1 MKEAV
6 NKTQLVKRK
15 KIRIVGDN
23 SRVIT
28 LPHVPSKVPRINN
41 IIKRVLKLSEAE
53 TEEQLNKTLLLF
65 ADRHRDLEQLL
76 IRNYDRISEYVIK
89 KESIS
94 KTQKLLIG
102 AFFTMEYSIESAALF
117 NPSIV
122 LHPDQSLLAEGSVRF
137 IMSLRATGEGH
148 ISSIVFRSGILDKN
162 MSFNFDTVSE
172 YVETPLMVHD
182 PFYEK
187 IRFQLKLK
195 DMKAWNETSKRVLS
209 GLPDFFTHAELR
221 DNIRDIFLDSNFAV
235 DSWTTTTIH
244 WLADSNYKIRFD
256 DNTAISERV
265 IFPISANESKGIEDA
280 RFVKFTH
287 DNGHVVYYATYT
299 AFNGRRILSQFIE
312 THDFQTFN
320 MITLNGD
327 GVKNKGMALF
337 PRKINGKYAM
347 LSRQDGENNFVMYS
361 NDLHFWDGGTL
372 IQEPEEPWEFVQI
385 GNCGSPLETDRGWL
399 VLTHGVG
406 NMRQYSIG
414 VILLDL
420 EDPTKL
426 IARLEEPI
434 LTANEEEREGYV
446 PNVIYSCGSMIVD
459 NKLILPYAMSDVAS
473 RIAIVDVN
481 DLIDKMKFI

>member
-53 TEEQLNKTLLLF
+53 AEEQLNKTLLLF

-481 DLIDKMKFI
+481 DLINKMKFV

>member
-1 MKEAV
+1 MK
-6 NKTQLVKRK
+6 QLVKRK

-41 IIKRVLKLSEAE
+41 IIKRVLKFSDAE
-53 TEEQLNKTLLLF
+53 VKQELEKTLFLF

-76 IRNYDRISEYVIK
+76 MRNYDRVSEYVIK

-94 KTQKLLIG
+94 ESQKLLIG
-102 AFFTMEYSIESAALF
+102 AYFTMEYSIESAALF

-122 LHPDQSLLAEGSVRF
+122 LHPDQSYLPEGSVRF

-148 ISSIVFRSGILDKN
+148 ISSIVFRSGVLDKN
-162 MSFNFDTVSE
+162 QSFNFDSVSD
-172 YVETPLMVHD
+172 YVETPEIVHD

-187 IRFQLKLK
+187 SRFQLKLK
-195 DMKAWNETSKRVLS
+195 DLKAWNETSERVLS
-209 GLPDFFTHAELR
+209 KLPDFFTHQELR
-221 DNIRDIFLDSNFAV
+221 ESIRDIFLDTNFTV
-235 DSWTTTTIH
+235 DSWTSTTIH
-244 WLADSNYKIRFD
+244 WLADSNYKIRFAD
-256 DNTAISERV
+256 ETAISERV

-287 DNGHVVYYATYT
+287 DNGQVIYYATYT

-320 MITLNGD
+320 MITLNGE

-347 LSRQDGENNFVMYS
+347 LSRQDGENNFVVYS
-361 NDLHFWDGGTL
+361 DDLHFWQEGTL
-372 IQEPEEPWEFVQI
+372 IQEPEQPWEFVQI
-385 GNCGSPLETDRGWL
+385 GNCGSPIETDKGWL

-420 EDPTKL
+420 HDPTKV
-426 IARLEEPI
+426 IARLEEPL

-446 PNVIYSCGSMIVD
+446 PNVIYSCGSMTV
-459 NKLILPYAMSDVAS
+459 NSKLILPYAMSDVAS
-473 RIAIVDVN
+473 RIAIIDLN
-481 DLIDKMKFI
+481 DLISKMKFIDA

>member
-1 MKEAV
+1 ME
-6 NKTQLVKRK
+6 QLVKRK
-15 KIRIVGDN
+15 KMKIVGDN

-28 LPHVPSKVPRINN
+28 LPHVPSKIPRINN
-41 IIKRVLKLSEAE
+41 IIKRVLKLSESEVEKQLEE
-53 TEEQLNKTLLLF
+53 TLRLF
-65 ADRHRDLEQLL
+65 SDRHRNLEELL
-76 IRNYDRISEYVIK
+76 MRHYDRVSEYVIK
-89 KESIS
+89 KETITR
-94 KTQKLLIG
+94 KQKLLIG

-122 LHPDQSLLAEGSVRF
+122 PHPDQSLLAEGSMRF

-148 ISSIVFRSGILDKN
+148 ISSIVFRSGIVDKN
-162 MSFNFDTVSE
+162 FSFNFDSVSE

-187 IRFQLKLK
+187 SKFQRKLL
-195 DMKAWNETSKRVLS
+195 DLKAWNETSEKILS
-209 GLPDFFTHAELR
+209 NLPDFFTHEELR
-221 DNIRDIFLDSNFAV
+221 DSIRDIFLDTNFIV

-256 DNTAISERV
+256 DDTAISERV

-287 DNGHVVYYATYT
+287 EDGRVVYYATYT

-312 THDFQTFN
+312 TQDFQTFN
-320 MITLNGD
+320 MITLNGE

-347 LSRQDGENNFVMYS
+347 LSRKDGENNYIMYS
-361 NDLHFWDGGTL
+361 DDLHFWQGGTL
-372 IQEPEEPWEFVQI
+372 IQEPEQPWEFVQI
-385 GNCGSPLETDRGWL
+385 GNCGSPIETDKGWI
-399 VLTHGVG
+399 VMTHGVG

-420 EDPTKL
+420 EDPSKV
-426 IARLEEPI
+426 IAHLEEP
-434 LTANEEEREGYV
+434 LLKANEEEREGYV
-446 PNVIYSCGSMIVD
+446 PNVIYSCGSILEKD
-459 NKLILPYAMSDVAS
+459 KLIIPYAMSDVAT

-481 DLIDKMKFI
+481 DLIKRMKFVEQ